1 MCAPQISLYIWDKSL
16 SFWFDETKTP
26 GWHHG
31 LPFQEWRC
39 RSRGPSQNSVNER
52 RHPFYKVSALFLS
65 ITKSRSPW
73 FMSLYN
79 WAEGGNELKFIGLS
93 KCHKV
98 LTVLVPVSHIAT
110 RRRRRKKVQRSISAR
125 LGQLLLLWLCSR
137 IIFIFKRVNNIRN
150 PHKVGWAGAVLEG
163 VGSSPAWGLPDVNR
177 RRWGHL
183 TKLTK

>member
-1 MCAPQISLYIWDKSL
+1 MRLKFHSTFETNHSLFGLTRQRRLVDIMVYPFKNGAADPGGL
-16 SFWFDETKTP
+16 LKTLWMSD
-26 GWHHG
+26 GT
-31 LPFQEWRC
+31 
-39 RSRGPSQNSVNER
+39 
-52 RHPFYKVSALFLS
+52 FYKVSALFLS

-98 LTVLVPVSHIAT
+98 LPVLVPVSHIAT
-110 RRRRRKKVQRSISAR
+110 TRRRKKVQRSISAR
-125 LGQLLLLWLCSR
+125 LGQLLMLWLCSR
-137 IIFIFKRVNNIRN
+137 IIIIFKRVNNIRD